1 VRFRRRELLPDDVR
15 ASLPLEPGER
25 VIAAARDRGQ
35 HWVVATERALLIGDR
50 RTPWTDVVHAQ
61 WDDEQQL
68 LAVDLAPRAGTSMRL
83 ALTDPGRLP
92 ETVHERVMDSI
103 VLSRR
108 VPVPGGAVRVVAR
121 RGDGSEETL
130 WQVVPDAGTD
140 LADPAVRDRV
150 ETSLSELRAELG

>member
-1 VRFRRRELLPDDVR
+1 MRAALPV
-15 ASLPLEPGER
+15 EPGER
-25 VIAAARDRGQ
+25 VIAAGRDRGEG
-35 HWVVATERALLIGDR
+35 WVVATERALLAGGR
-50 RTPWTDVVHAQ
+50 RTPWTDVVHVQ

-68 LAVDLAPRAGTSMRL
+68 LAVDLAPDAGPSMRL

-92 ETVHERVMDSI
+92 ETVHERVMSSI

-108 VPVPGGAVRVVAR
+108 VPVPGGAVRLVAR

-140 LADPAVRDRV
+140 LADPRVRDRV
-150 ETSLSELRAELG
+150 EASLLLLRAELG